1 MAANETL
8 APAPRVGWVFGGGG
22 ARGAYEVGVC
32 DYIFN
37 HVAADLGRMPP
48 LDVISGTSVGALHAA
63 ALASWADDPPTGMKV
78 LVERW
83 SELALEDVIRLD
95 RRRLFTMMRALV
107 GHPPRRMSPEMQ
119 RGGILDPS
127 PLERLLSSSVEFE
140 RIAGH
145 LRSGRLTA
153 VSLSA
158 THVNSGETAVFYQ
171 GEPPEAPYRMG
182 RRTRVQAVKLTA
194 AHALASAAIPFL
206 FPAVRIEGELYC
218 DGSLRQHVPL
228 SPARHLGATA
238 LVVISPK
245 RAEAPRGATPGPAV
259 SAEHENAFPGPL
271 FLLGKTLNALTL
283 DRLDG
288 DLERVARVNELLAAG
303 QRKYGGTFV
312 PDLNRSLAEVGA
324 APVRPLA
331 LLPFHPSED
340 IGQMAAAF
348 VRSRRFR
355 AREGA
360 VARAVRRMAEGE
372 GKKEADMLSYLLF
385 DGWFA
390 RDLIAMGQRDAQQQH
405 DQIVTFFRSVAGPDP
420 LVDVAAAR

>member
-1 MAANETL
+1 
-8 APAPRVGWVFGGGG
+8 VFAGGG

-37 HVAADLGRMPP
+37 QVTADLGRVPP

-63 ALASWADDPPTGMKV
+63 ALASWADDPRTGMKV

-83 SELALEDVIRLD
+83 SELALEDVIRVD
-95 RRRLFTMMRALV
+95 RRRVFTMLRALV
-107 GHPPRRMSPEMQ
+107 GRPPRRLSADKQ
-119 RGGILDPS
+119 RGGILDPG
-127 PLERLLSSSVEFE
+127 PLEGLLSSSVEFE
-140 RIAGH
+140 RIDGH
-145 LRSGRLTA
+145 VRSGLLKA
-153 VSLSA
+153 VSLTA
-158 THVNSGETAVFYQ
+158 THVNSGETTVFYQ
-171 GEPPEAPYRMG
+171 SHATEETRRMG

-245 RAEAPRGATPGPAV
+245 RMEARQDPPPDPATRH
-259 SAEHENAFPGPL
+259 EHEDAFLGPL

-288 DLERVARVNELLAAG
+288 DIDRVARVNDLLAAG
-303 QRKYGGTFV
+303 ERKYGETFV
-312 PDLNRSLAEVGA
+312 PELNHALADVGA
-324 APVRPLA
+324 PPVRPLA
-331 LLPFHPSED
+331 LLPLHPSED

-360 VARAVRRMAEGE
+360 VVRAVRRMAEGE
-372 GKKEADMLSYLLF
+372 AKKEADMLSYLLF

-390 RDLIAMGQRDAQQQH
+390 RELIALGRRDAERQH
-405 DQIVTFFRSVAGPDP
+405 DRIVAFFRSVAGQEPITSR
-420 LVDVAAAR
+420 VAAAR